1 MIIAKTALYTSLTLD
16 GNSIENFLSE
26 FSKKNNEFKNQH
38 LIIDISCKNNVT
50 IQELLLF
57 LTVNSET
64 KDNGMSFV
72 IVSTQ
77 TYMDQLP
84 EELIV
89 VPTFTE
95 AEDILQMEAIER
107 ELGF

>member
-1 MIIAKTALYTSLTLD
+1 MISAKTDLYTILIPRDIT
-16 GNSIENFLSE
+16 IQEFHSE
-26 FSKKNNEFKNQH
+26 LLKKQNEFENQH
-38 LIIDISCKNNVT
+38 LIIDFSKKKNVT

-57 LTVNSET
+57 LDISSQI
-64 KDNGMSFV
+64 KHNGMSFV
-72 IVSTQ
+72 IVSKEI
-77 TYMDQLP
+77 YMDKLP

-89 VPTFTE
+89 IPTFIE